1 MIDICEIYDNK
12 HDPHRLLRRLSKIVT
27 TTASCTF
34 FKYTALIID
43 KKIPIAYTYLW
54 MNNNYCD
61 DDDDRE

>member
-43 KKIPIAYTYLW
+43 KKIPIAYTYL
-54 MNNNYCD
+54 
-61 DDDDRE
+61 